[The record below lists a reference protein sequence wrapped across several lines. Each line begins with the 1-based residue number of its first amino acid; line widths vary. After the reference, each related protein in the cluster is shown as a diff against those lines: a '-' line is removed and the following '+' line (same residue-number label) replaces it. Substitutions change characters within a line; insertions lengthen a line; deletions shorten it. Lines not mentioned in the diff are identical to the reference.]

1 MWCCVN
7 LEEKERNRNDKLG
20 EYFLNLSNT
29 TIGTTVLGMLV
40 SSIMDIDADKHL
52 MVILIICIGLIASI
66 ALASVGNNFLK
77 K

>member
-1 MWCCVN
+1 MN

-29 TIGTTVLGMLV
+29 TIGTTVLGMIV

-52 MVILIICIGLIASI
+52 MVILIIGIGLIASI

>member
-1 MWCCVN
+1 MN
-7 LEEKERNRNDKLG
+7 LEEKERNRNDKLS

-52 MVILIICIGLIASI
+52 MVILIIGIGLIASI

>member
-1 MWCCVN
+1 MN

-52 MVILIICIGLIASI
+52 MVILIIGIGLIASI

>member
-1 MWCCVN
+1 MN

-29 TIGTTVLGMLV
+29 TIGTTVLGMLI

-52 MVILIICIGLIASI
+52 MVILIIGIGLIASI

>member
-1 MWCCVN
+1 MN
-7 LEEKERNRNDKLG
+7 LEEKERNRNNKLG

-52 MVILIICIGLIASI
+52 MVILIIGIGLIASI